1 MRKAVSTQKLNVKK
15 TKTISH
21 ARLNELIEEATIDC
35 YNESEQISG
44 FFCMLEARLA
54 VPFKTKLL
62 GLEVVVEKI
71 HITDQEEIVAICRRG
86 RYRQHISIL
95 ELPLPSP
102 KPFGYELI
110 EAYRRWAGGR

>member
-1 MRKAVSTQKLNVKK
+1 MRKAGSAQKLHLKK

-21 ARLNELIEEATIDC
+21 ARLDKLIEEATVDC

-44 FFCMLEARLA
+44 FFCMLEEQLA

-62 GLEVVVEKI
+62 GLEVMVEKI

-86 RYRQHISIL
+86 CYRQHISIL

-102 KPFGYELI
+102 KPVGSEWI